1 MKKGLVTLAV
11 GVLMALP
18 TTSRAETPPLKPWVP
33 YAQQS
38 LTLGAIATGVVMQVP
53 HSQAAAIPLSHFSTF
68 QPAFALNHLKGDFG
82 ERMMNVAMTKRL
94 LRVTG
99 GWSIATP
106 ARTGRSGI
114 DGLYFKLDSDGNF
127 RDLLVADAKYGTA
140 TLGVLKDGTKQM
152 SREWIKPRLEHTA
165 RMYSALARQVDN
177 TIAGRANGAAKN
189 AAANRITIPI
199 NEQTSADIWKTPE
212 GLRYF
217 CSDKAVSTADI
228 QRQLNRAALYLEK
241 AAAGSGMY
249 RPGLFSYTASGRE
262 HVITF
267 STLDANAKVVG
278 FSQVKGTFEQL
289 PVEFQKTVQSQVRQ
303 TLLAA
308 GKSRDEVRVLTADI
322 CNDAEK
328 FNRICMQPRHSYM
341 AGLDTKAIGVAGTV
355 GVAAMGL
362 DALVQYWEGGE
373 LDVGRVG
380 TTGALATGSAVV
392 GNYVGTQASLVLATY
407 SPLLGEY
414 GGAILGGGV
423 GTSIFSYGL
432 YAAGLIDIR
441 AAHAGTIVGVG
452 AVALTPVAYGLAYN
466 GALAI
471 ALSYGTAGT
480 GAAVSSLG
488 GAAATNA
495 AAAWLGGGA
504 VASGGGGV
512 AAAGGSILVTGG
524 TAIIV
529 IVAAVAIERTVH
541 YAFYFKDAADQHRYL
556 TTIVSYTTD
565 RVLDGKQ
572 QEWQGVLQTP

>member
-1 MKKGLVTLAV
+1 MRKELVALAA
-11 GVLMALP
+11 GMFLALP
-18 TTSRAETPPLKPWVP
+18 ATVRSETTQLKPWVP
-33 YAQQS
+33 HAQQS

-53 HSQAAAIPLSHFSTF
+53 NSQAAAIPLIHFSTS

-82 ERMMNVAMTKRL
+82 ERMMDAAMTKRL

-140 TLGVLKDGTKQM
+140 TLDVLKDGTKQM
-152 SREWIKPRLEHTA
+152 SREWIQPRLDHTA

-189 AAANRITIPI
+189 AASNRITIPI
-199 NEQTSADIWKTPE
+199 NEQTSADIWKTPG

-228 QRQLNRAALYLEK
+228 QRQLNRAALYLEE

-278 FSQVKGTFEQL
+278 FSQVKGTFAQL
-289 PVEFQKTVQSQVRQ
+289 PVEFQKTVQSQVRR

-355 GVAAMGL
+355 GVAGMGL
-362 DALVQYWEGGE
+362 DALFQYWERGE
-373 LDVGRVG
+373 LDVGRVV

-392 GNYVGTQASLVLATY
+392 GNYVGTQASLLLGSY
-407 SPLLGEY
+407 SPALGQY

-423 GTSIFSYGL
+423 GSTIFSYGL
-432 YAAGLIDIR
+432 YAAGYIDGR
-441 AAHAGTIVGVG
+441 AAHTGTIVGVM
-452 AVALTPVAYGLAYN
+452 APALYSVAYGMAYS
-466 GALAI
+466 GSMAI

-480 GAAVSSLG
+480 GGGGISLG
-488 GAAATNA
+488 GAAAKKEGA
-495 AAAWLGGGA
+495 GWLGGGTA
-504 VASGGGGV
+504 GAAGGGGGP
-512 AAAGGSILVTGG
+512 AGGGVVFFRGRRAYGG
-524 TAIIV
+524 GASGCNHG
-529 IVAAVAIERTVH
+529 R
-541 YAFYFKDAADQHRYL
+541 RL
-556 TTIVSYTTD
+556 
-565 RVLDGKQ
+565 
-572 QEWQGVLQTP
+572 